1 MIHNPLLTELLVRN
15 HIGNENTPNLYIKSM
30 SVLYDI
36 LILKEEKELYQFT
49 SNLRRPESC
58 QHPFQCHCLPI
69 SAGRHKVWKNAE
81 IIILPISH
89 P

>member
-1 MIHNPLLTELLVRN
+1 MIHDPLLTELLVRN
-15 HIGNENTPNLYIKSM
+15 HIGNANNPNLYIKSM
-30 SVLYDI
+30 SILYDF
-36 LILKEEKELYQFT
+36 LILKEEKEPCQFT
-49 SNLRRPESC
+49 SNLRSESC